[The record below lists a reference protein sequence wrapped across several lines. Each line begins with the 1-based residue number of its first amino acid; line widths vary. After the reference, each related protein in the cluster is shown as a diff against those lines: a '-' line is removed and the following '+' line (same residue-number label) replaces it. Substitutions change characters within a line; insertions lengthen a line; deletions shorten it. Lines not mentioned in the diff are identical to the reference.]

1 MSNAETFL
9 STFASI
15 ERTLR
20 AKTQSERT
28 ASFYQLV
35 DAAARW
41 SPEIRRY
48 RDDLKEFADLR
59 NAIIHERSDGHVI
72 AEPNDGAVE
81 RLKVLEGMV
90 LRPPAV
96 LSLFQGSVLTISPSD
111 SLARAVTVMRENGF
125 SQAPVVED
133 TSFVGLLTSDCVAR
147 WLGAQVQDDVISLG
161 EARVDDVLRFAESED
176 NYAFVGRTLS
186 LVALLEEFAG
196 FEERGERLDAVLITE
211 SGKQSEKL
219 LGIVTIADLPRVL
232 AALR

>member
-1 MSNAETFL
+1 MTNATEFL

-20 AKTQSERT
+20 SKTRSERT

-35 DAAARW
+35 DAAAGW

-72 AEPNDGAVE
+72 AEPNDRALE
-81 RLKVLEGMV
+81 RLRVLEGMV

-96 LSLFQGSVLTISPSD
+96 VPMFQGEVFSVSVRD
-111 SLARAVTVMRENGF
+111 SLARAVTVMGENAF
-125 SQAPVVED
+125 SQAPVLD
-133 TSFVGLLTSDCVAR
+133 DSAFVALLTSDAVAR

-161 EARVDDVLRFAESED
+161 EARVADVLQFAESGD
-176 NYAFVGRTLS
+176 NHAFVGRAMS
-186 LVALLEEFAG
+186 LVALLEEFG
-196 FEERGERLDAVLITE
+196 RFEARGERLDAVLITE
-211 SGKQSEKL
+211 TGKRSEKL

>member
-1 MSNAETFL
+1 MSNADTFL

-72 AEPNDGAVE
+72 AEPNDRAMD

-90 LRPPAV
+90 LRPLAV
-96 LSLFQGSVLTISPSD
+96 LPLFQGSVVTVSPAD

-125 SQAPVVED
+125 SQAPVMEH
-133 TSFVGLLTSDCVAR
+133 THFAGLLTSDCVAR
-147 WLGAQVQDDVISLG
+147 WLGAQIQDDVISLG
-161 EARVDDVLRFAESED
+161 EARVADVLRCAESQD
-176 NYAFVGRTLS
+176 NHAFVGRTLS
-186 LVALLEEFAG
+186 LVALLEEFAR

-211 SGKQSEKL
+211 SGKRSEKL

-232 AALR
+232 AALK

>member
-1 MSNAETFL
+1 MSNADTFI

-20 AKTQSERT
+20 ARTQSERT

-41 SPEIRRY
+41 SPEVRRY

-72 AEPNDGAVE
+72 AEPNDHAVE

-96 LSLFQGSVLTISPSD
+96 VPLFQGSVLTISPSD

-125 SQAPVVED
+125 SQVPVMED
-133 TSFVGLLTSDCVAR
+133 THFAGLLTSDAVTR
-147 WLGAQVQDDVISLG
+147 WLGAQIEDDVISLG
-161 EARVDDVLRFAESED
+161 EARVADVLR
-176 NYAFVGRTLS
+176 
-186 LVALLEEFAG
+186 
-196 FEERGERLDAVLITE
+196 
-211 SGKQSEKL
+211 
-219 LGIVTIADLPRVL
+219 
-232 AALR
+232 